1 MPVIINSGTL
11 RPLSYFWGSR
21 RIMKIL
27 LFVFHF
33 CTLLG
38 GSIFAQNVLPDFFKL
53 HQEYQEPSITTKKFK
68 LQDIEGLMLRFR
80 EDKRFEIKPVGNSF
94 LGKPIYLIRIGTG
107 NKKVLL
113 WSQMHGDESTATM
126 ALLDIFNYL
135 KRSGKENGITA
146 NLLEECSLYFLPML
160 NPDGAELF
168 VRRNAQQIDINR
180 DALWLQSPEARLLKS
195 IRDSLQPDFGFNLH
209 DQSKYYTAGD
219 LKRPASIS
227 LLAPAYNVEKD
238 INAVRARA
246 MLLIAKMQLA
256 LQSVIPNGV
265 GRYDDEFEP
274 RAFGDNI
281 QKWGT
286 STILIETGAYD
297 NDPEKQF
304 LRKVNFGAI
313 LICLQA
319 IADNSYYQ
327 NNISDYWSIP
337 ENKNRLNDLVVRN
350 VALTLNNMEYRS
362 DISLNIAETNGK
374 AYIADMGDLSVF
386 KGYKEWDGT
395 GKKMVAGKTYP
406 VLLKNY
412 KRLHKINQVD
422 LLRQGYTEVRL
433 EESPPTEIRESNL
446 LQILGPH
453 ENKNNSFMLGFNPNA
468 LIYENGI
475 VVAFLSNGNILPLK
489 P

>member
-1 MPVIINSGTL
+1 
-11 RPLSYFWGSR
+11 
-21 RIMKIL
+21 MKKFFFISVL
-27 LFVFHF
+27 
-33 CTLLG
+33 
-38 GSIFAQNVLPDFFKL
+38 SIFLGASIRAQHDPPNFFALHKDFL
-53 HQEYQEPSITTKKFK
+53 EPSITTKKFK
-68 LQDIEGLMLRFR
+68 LQDIEGHILKLRD
-80 EDKRFEIKPVGNSF
+80 DKRFEVKLVGKSF
-94 LGKPIYLIRIGTG
+94 LDKPIYLIKIGKG

-135 KRSGKENGITA
+135 RQGGKGNVWISQ
-146 NLLEECSLYFLPML
+146 LLEECSLYFIPML
-160 NPDGAELF
+160 NPDGAEMF

-180 DALWLQSPEARLLKS
+180 DALFLQSPEGRLLKS
-195 IRDSLQPDFGFNLH
+195 VRDSLLPDFGFNLH

-227 LLAPAYNVEKD
+227 LLAPAYNVEKQ
-238 INAVRARA
+238 INEVRFRA
-246 MLLIAKMQLA
+246 MLLIAKLQLA
-256 LQSVIPNGV
+256 LQTVIPNGV

-281 QKWGT
+281 QQWGT

-297 NDPEKQF
+297 DDPEKQF

-319 IADNSYYQ
+319 IADNSYAQ
-327 NNISDYWSIP
+327 NDLQDYWSIP
-337 ENKNRLNDLVVRN
+337 ENKNRLNDLVIRN
-350 VALTLNNMEYRS
+350 VVLTLNNIDYRS
-362 DISLNIAETNGK
+362 DVSLNIAETTGK

-412 KRLHKINQVD
+412 KRLYKFNQVE

-433 EESPPTEIRESNL
+433 EEAPPPEIRESNL

-453 ENKNNSFMLGFNPNA
+453 DIKNNSLMLGFNPNA
-468 LIYENGI
+468 LIYEKGT
-475 VVAFLSNGNILPLK
+475 VVAFLMNGNILPLK

>member
-1 MPVIINSGTL
+1 
-11 RPLSYFWGSR
+11 
-21 RIMKIL
+21 MKIV
-27 LFVFHF
+27 LFVS
-33 CTLLG
+33 LLSTILG
-38 GSIFAQNVLPDFFKL
+38 ASISAQPGPPDFFNL
-53 HQEYQEPSITTKKFK
+53 HREYQEPSITTKKFK
-68 LQDIEGLMLRFR
+68 LQDIEGLILKLS
-80 EDKRFEIKPVGNSF
+80 EDPRFEVKPVGKSF
-94 LGKPIYLIRIGTG
+94 LGKPIYLVRIGKG

-135 KRSGKENGITA
+135 KRGGIENGLTP
-146 NLLEECSLYFLPML
+146 NLLEECSLYFIPML

-180 DALWLQSPEARLLKS
+180 DALFLQSPEARLLKS

-227 LLAPAYNVEKD
+227 LLAPAYNVEKE
-238 INAVRARA
+238 INAIRARA

-313 LICLQA
+313 LMCLQA

-337 ENKNRLNDLVVRN
+337 ENKNRLNDLVIRN
-350 VALTLNNMEYRS
+350 VVLTLNNMEYRS
-362 DISLNIAETNGK
+362 DISLNVAETTGK

-412 KRLHKINQVD
+412 KRLHKINQVE

-433 EESPPTEIRESNL
+433 EETPPTEIRETNL

-453 ENKNNSFMLGFNPNA
+453 ENKNNALMLGFNPNA
-468 LIYENGI
+468 LIYENGV
-475 VVAFLSNGNILPLK
+475 VVACLMNGNVLPLK